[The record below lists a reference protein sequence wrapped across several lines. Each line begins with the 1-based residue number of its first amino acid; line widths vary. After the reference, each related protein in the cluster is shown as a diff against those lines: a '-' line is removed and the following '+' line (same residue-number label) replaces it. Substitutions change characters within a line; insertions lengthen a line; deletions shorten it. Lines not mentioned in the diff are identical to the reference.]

1 MHTNHRRISPSCAVI
16 CFVLLIACG
25 SIAAFAQTPNSVA
38 DALNQGV
45 AAFKAGRYTD
55 AIEGFK
61 KALVLDPNYTM
72 AKLYLGTTYAY
83 QVVPNLKTP
92 ENLAA
97 AENAIATFKQIP
109 DDDPGYHE
117 ALKQLAS
124 VYRNIGRLD
133 EARDTELAALKLVPD
148 DAETH
153 YTVSVIDWTQ
163 AYKFSVD
170 ALLSDGLQDD
180 GLGNAHM
187 SPATCEKIKTH
198 NAQLVD
204 DAIAHLTRAIEL
216 NPNHSDAMVY
226 LNLVYRR
233 RADFDCKDPSAR
245 AQDVALADKWSKQ
258 AAQIREKAS
267 SAAAPQ

>member
-1 MHTNHRRISPSCAVI
+1 MITDHRRRSQNYAVI
-16 CFVLLIACG
+16 FFALLIAGG
-25 SIAAFAQTPNSVA
+25 SLAAFAQTQTTIA
-38 DALNQGV
+38 DALDQGV
-45 AAFKAGRYTD
+45 AAFKVGQYSD
-55 AIEGFK
+55 AIEDFK
-61 KALVLDPNYTM
+61 RTLVIDPNYTT

-92 ENLAA
+92 ENLAV
-97 AENAIATFKQIP
+97 AENAIETLKQIL
-109 DDDPGYHE
+109 DNDPSYHD

-133 EARDTELAALKLVPD
+133 EARDTELTALKVVPD

-153 YTVSVIDWTQ
+153 YTVGVIDWMQ
-163 AYKFSVD
+163 AYQFSMD
-170 ALLSDGLQDD
+170 ALLFDGLKDD

-187 SPATCEKIKTH
+187 GPATCEKIKTH

-216 NPNHSDAMVY
+216 NPNYSDAMVY

-233 RADFDCKDPSAR
+233 RADFYCKDPSAR
-245 AQDVALADKWSKQ
+245 AQDVALADQWSKQ
-258 AAQIREKAS
+258 ATQIRKKAFS
-267 SAAAPQ
+267 TAAPQ